1 MSDPMSGLGDVATG
15 YLFKE
20 RKYASATSA
29 EQVKVWG
36 NDQYQP
42 SSQSMR
48 ALGVVQQTVTETVSA
63 VAEADSAQETKR
75 FSQQDFS
82 PEAVASRILGFVGN
96 YIEKQQQQGADDER
110 ISSLLDLAQSS
121 IEKGLGLAAEKL
133 SSLNWLTQDVQTGI
147 DDTTVRLNDGMTAMR
162 EAFLGTKEV
171 AQTEAVTASYERGD
185 AAELTLTTQEGDQVT
200 LNMYALSSSAAG
212 VAKVSQNGQQTM
224 ASFESTSSRFGFEFA
239 VTGELN
245 DKEQSAISD
254 LVNSLGKTAELFFS
268 GDVQGAMEQALRSGF
283 NSEQLASFTMAL
295 QTDQTMK
302 ASQVQTA
309 YSRGNGNKAVTE
321 PLVDYR
327 KALEQTMER
336 ASNILEDYRSS
347 VADVMSNLSEM
358 QQRQDEARAR
368 VADILDFNNKLIGKL
383 SALIEAQTPPA
394 AETSS
399 S

>member
-36 NDQYQP
+36 SDQYQP

-63 VAEADSAQETKR
+63 VAETDSAQETKR

-147 DDTTVRLNDGMTAMR
+147 DDTTARLNDGMTAMR

-171 AQTEAVTASYERGD
+171 SQTEAVAASYERSD

-212 VAKVSQNGQQTM
+212 VAKVNQNGQQTM

-245 DKEQSAISD
+245 DNEQSAISD

-336 ASNILEDYRSS
+336 ASNILEDYRAS

-383 SALIEAQTPPA
+383 SALIEAQTPTS

>member
-36 NDQYQP
+36 SDQYQP

-171 AQTEAVTASYERGD
+171 AQTEAVTASYERSD